1 MRFSKKG
8 EAINTFI
15 YYIIGILFFVGL
27 LFAIRYLIKFVSA
40 GN

>member
-8 EAINTFI
+8 EAMNTFI

-27 LFAIRYLIKFVSA
+27 IFALKYLIKFVTV